1 MNREHISN
9 ESVLLDVRRM
19 TCAEGKGKGTDLFRV
34 TNYAGLDFDVLID
47 RCMGIGQ
54 LRADGQLIS
63 YTSETGI
70 VHPAFYEKDGFGWLR
85 SFGGGFLATCGLTQ
99 VGEPCAGHGLHGR
112 VDNIPAEQVSWKRF
126 WKGDTLWAEISGIMY
141 ETSHQGEYLSLRR
154 TIRLNHRDKKIW
166 VEDTAENLGSTI
178 QPFMLL
184 YHINMGA
191 PFLRP
196 GTKVFLPESRIQTFD
211 PVAKTHTECS
221 ILVPDVS
228 EERLDLLW
236 LHHPEEKRDLHAAMV
251 DNGSRQIRIAWT
263 ADTLPILGQWML
275 LQPKDYVLALEPTN
289 THLQGQD
296 WESANGSLQ
305 YLNPGDTYHTELEF
319 SFE

>member
-9 ESVLLDVRRM
+9 DCVLLDVRRM
-19 TCAEGKGKGTDLFRV
+19 TCAEGRGKCTDLFRV
-34 TNYAGLDFDVLID
+34 TNAAGLDFDVLID

-70 VHPAFYEKDGFGWLR
+70 VHPAYYEKDGFGWLR

-99 VGEPCAGHGLHGR
+99 VGEPCTGYGLHGR
-112 VDNIPAEQVSWKRF
+112 IDNIPAEQVSWKRF
-126 WKGDTLWAEISGIMY
+126 WKDDTLWAEISGVMY
-141 ETSHQGEYLSLRR
+141 EVSHQGEYLSLHR
-154 TIRLNHRDKKIW
+154 TIRLNHKEKKIW
-166 VEDTAENLGSTI
+166 VDDTIENLGNKP

-196 GTKVFLPESRIQTFD
+196 GTKVFLPQSSIQTFD
-211 PVAKTHTECS
+211 PVAESHKACS
-221 ILVPDVS
+221 ALVPDVS
-228 EERLDLLW
+228 EEGLDLLW
-236 LHHPEEKRDLHAAMV
+236 LHHPEKSYDMHAAMV
-251 DNGSRQIRIAWT
+251 DNGNRQIRIAWS

-296 WESANGSLQ
+296 WESANGILQ
-305 YLNPGDTYHTELEF
+305 YLNPGETRHAELEF
-319 SFE
+319 SF

>member
-1 MNREHISN
+1 MNLDHISN
-9 ESVLLDVRRM
+9 DSVLLDVRRM
-19 TCAEGKGKGTDLFRV
+19 TCVEGRGKGTDLFRV
-34 TNYAGLDFDVLID
+34 TNTAGLDFDVLID

-70 VHPAFYEKDGFGWLR
+70 VHPAYYEKDGFCWLR

-99 VGEPCAGHGLHGR
+99 VGEPCTDHGLHGR
-112 VDNIPAEQVSWKRF
+112 IDNIPAEQVSWKRF
-126 WKGDTLWAEISGIMY
+126 WKDDILWAEISGIMY
-141 ETSHQGEYLSLRR
+141 EVSHQGEYLSLRR
-154 TIRLNHRDKKIW
+154 TIRLNHCDKKIRI
-166 VEDTAENLGSTI
+166 EDTVENLGSKP

-196 GTKVFLPESRIQTFD
+196 GTKVTLPQSRIQTFD
-211 PVAKTHTECS
+211 PVAESHTDCTA
-221 ILVPDVS
+221 LVPDVS

-236 LHHPEEKRDLHAAMV
+236 LHHPQKSCAMHTAMV
-251 DNGSRQIRIAWT
+251 DNGNRQIRIAWS
-263 ADTLPILGQWML
+263 AETLPILGHWML

-296 WESANGSLQ
+296 WESANNTLQ
-305 YLNPGDTYHTELEF
+305 YLNSGEMRHIELEF
-319 SFE
+319 SF

>member
-1 MNREHISN
+1 MKREHISN
-9 ESVLLDVRRM
+9 DSVLLDVRRM
-19 TCAEGKGKGTDLFRV
+19 TCAEGRGKGTDLFRV
-34 TNYAGLDFDVLID
+34 TNAAGLDFDVLID
-47 RCMGIGQ
+47 RCMGIGP

-70 VHPAFYEKDGFGWLR
+70 VHPAYYEKDGFGWLR

-99 VGEPCAGHGLHGR
+99 VGEPCTGHGLHGR
-112 VDNIPAEQVSWKRF
+112 IDNIPAEQVSWKRF
-126 WKGDTLWAEISGIMY
+126 WKDDTLWAEISGMMY
-141 ETSHQGEYLSLRR
+141 EVSHQGEYLSLRR
-154 TIRLNHRDKKIW
+154 TIRLNHCHKKIW
-166 VEDTAENLGSTI
+166 VEDTVENLGNKP

-196 GTKVFLPESRIQTFD
+196 GTQVILPQGSIQTFD
-211 PVAKTHTECS
+211 PAAESHTAYCN
-221 ILVPDVS
+221 LVPDVS
-228 EERLDLLW
+228 EEGLDLLW
-236 LHHPEEKRDLHAAMV
+236 LHHPQKADGMHAAMV
-251 DNGSRQIRIAWT
+251 DNGSRQVRIAWS

-275 LQPKDYVLALEPTN
+275 LQSNDYVLALEPTN

-305 YLNPGDTYHTELEF
+305 YLNPGETRHAELEF
-319 SFE
+319 SF